1 MLINE
6 SDIVSV
12 NRKDLITHPKNPRK
26 GNVDLIIES
35 IEENGFYG
43 ALIVQKSTG
52 YILAGNHRFVAG
64 TEIGME
70 EFPVIF
76 VDVDDRKALKILL
89 ADNKT
94 SDDGTYDN
102 SILFEVLQEF
112 SIDDNLLGTG
122 YSLEDFEKIKLDD
135 TNLEPILNEI
145 DFNFYRQLVVDF
157 SDNDSEFEKLFNEL
171 EARGFKC
178 KILTS

>member
-52 YILAGNHRFVAG
+52 YILTGNHRFVAG
-64 TEIGME
+64 TDW
-70 EFPVIF
+70 PLARV
-76 VDVDDRKALKILL
+76 RRLL
-89 ADNKT
+89 H
-94 SDDGTYDN
+94 SRLYH
-102 SILFEVLQEF
+102 F
-112 SIDDNLLGTG
+112 
-122 YSLEDFEKIKLDD
+122 
-135 TNLEPILNEI
+135 
-145 DFNFYRQLVVDF
+145 
-157 SDNDSEFEKLFNEL
+157 
-171 EARGFKC
+171 
-178 KILTS
+178 

>member
-64 TEIGME
+64 TEIGMT

-102 SILFEVLQEF
+102 NLLFELLEEF
-112 SIDDNLLGTG
+112 SIEEDLLGTG
-122 YSLEDFEKIKLDD
+122 YEIADLKIFDLDVDLEDKVNDFELPSGKK
-135 TNLEPILNEI
+135 
-145 DFNFYRQLVVDF
+145 
-157 SDNDSEFEKLFNEL
+157 DSCVECPKCGYEFE
-171 EARGFKC
+171 
-178 KILTS
+178 I